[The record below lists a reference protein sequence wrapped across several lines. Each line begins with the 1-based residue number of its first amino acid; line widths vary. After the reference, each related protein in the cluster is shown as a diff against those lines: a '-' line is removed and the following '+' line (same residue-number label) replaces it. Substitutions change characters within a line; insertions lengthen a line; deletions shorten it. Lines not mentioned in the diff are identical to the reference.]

1 MSNPYNRWSDALK
14 YFHDHF
20 RHSIADIAG
29 SLRLSASSNPAQ
41 PPVLSLEQLKA
52 LHRNILELTRG
63 LTMHHTI
70 EDRTCFPVL
79 CKKIPEFGELSEQHH
94 QLEEMIAQLTDL
106 ARLPMDKNTDLS
118 SHTAQLQSGMTQ
130 LQLLALPHM
139 AAEEE
144 LTLPAKTRLLFT
156 EREMSSLFG

>member
-1 MSNPYNRWSDALK
+1 
-14 YFHDHF
+14 
-20 RHSIADIAG
+20 
-29 SLRLSASSNPAQ
+29 
-41 PPVLSLEQLKA
+41 
-52 LHRNILELTRG
+52 
-63 LTMHHTI
+63 
-70 EDRTCFPVL
+70 
-79 CKKIPEFGELSEQHH
+79 
-94 QLEEMIAQLTDL
+94 MIAQLTDL